1 MNRTEITLNGVST
14 PLTFGSWVMGQLIK
28 SGYQLSELQKAIA
41 DNPFEFF
48 PLLVYLGAVNATA
61 SKDKDAFSVNQ
72 FYDWLD
78 EVGGVGSDE
87 VSRVIKCFTNS
98 LGTDVPDT
106 KKKGSEEHGE
116 SREINWEIDH
126 VAFACGELGLRLHEF
141 YDMPWCEY
149 IIKSYAYYRIDDNDW
164 KKSKYIAWHILTSSM
179 AIDSKKLVSLQKFVT
194 GESKKISKAT
204 NEAKKSLWSSSYSI
218 KKIQKNEFCSIHTG
232 RYKQLYLQP

>member
-1 MNRTEITLNGVST
+1 MSQT
-14 PLTFGSWVMGQLIK
+14 Q
-28 SGYQLSELQKAIA
+28 
-41 DNPFEFF
+41 
-48 PLLVYLGAVNATA
+48 
-61 SKDKDAFSVNQ
+61 
-72 FYDWLD
+72 
-78 EVGGVGSDE
+78 
-87 VSRVIKCFTNS
+87 
-98 LGTDVPDT
+98 
-106 KKKGSEEHGE
+106 KKGSEEHGE

-204 NEAKKSLWSSSYSI
+204 NEAKKSLYGAVLTVS

>member
-106 KKKGSEEHGE
+106 KKRK
-116 SREINWEIDH
+116 
-126 VAFACGELGLRLHEF
+126 
-141 YDMPWCEY
+141 
-149 IIKSYAYYRIDDNDW
+149 
-164 KKSKYIAWHILTSSM
+164 
-179 AIDSKKLVSLQKFVT
+179 
-194 GESKKISKAT
+194 
-204 NEAKKSLWSSSYSI
+204 
-218 KKIQKNEFCSIHTG
+218 
-232 RYKQLYLQP
+232 